1 MPRFSRSSRTSVGL
15 SWFVFLKSDRRIA
28 RPNLIS
34 RRGARDFRLSAR
46 SRLDEVHRSHT
57 AQVVRVAQKFS
68 AWGLQTD
75 LAAVAAHPAATR
87 FARLGFTWSV
97 LLTGTAI
104 VVDAVVVLTQ
114 HRQIGRF
121 RMPAVF
127 VGIDMVDLAP
137 IGRDIAVGPWADE
150 VLGHSQGA

>member
-1 MPRFSRSSRTSVGL
+1 MPRFSRSSKTSVGL
-15 SWFVFLKSDRRIA
+15 SWFVFLKSDRRIS
-28 RPNLIS
+28 RPDLIS
-34 RRGARDFRLSAR
+34 RRGARDCRLSAR
-46 SRLDEVHRSHT
+46 RRLDEVHRSHA
-57 AQVVRVAQKFS
+57 AQVVRAAQKFS

-87 FARLGFTWSV
+87 SFSFLAAGLCSAVIIIHT
-97 LLTGTAI
+97 
-104 VVDAVVVLTQ
+104 VVVLTQ

-137 IGRDIAVGPWADE
+137 IGRDIAVGPGTDE
-150 VLGHSQGA
+150 IFCHG